1 MLEYWYTWYCGIPGA
16 SALGIMMEMAHICIS
31 SAAPP
36 GRRGNCAIHYA
47 HHHHDDGEDGDGA
60 GNEVYAR
67 NKRTFFRMFHLCS
80 VWPKGAVLGPLG
92 VL

>member
-1 MLEYWYTWYCGIPGA
+1 MA

-31 SAAPP
+31 SAVPP

-47 HHHHDDGEDGDGA
+47 HNHDDDGGDGDGA
-60 GNEVYAR
+60 GDGQ
-67 NKRTFFRMFHLCS
+67 
-80 VWPKGAVLGPLG
+80 KGLFWSKTGPLEAG

>member
-36 GRRGNCAIHYA
+36 GRRGNCAIHYPDN
-47 HHHHDDGEDGDGA
+47 DDDEEDGDGD
-60 GNEVYAR
+60 GDGDGDEVD
-67 NKRTFFRMFHLCS
+67 
-80 VWPKGAVLGPLG
+80 V
-92 VL
+92 